1 MADTSVVRLHGLT
14 LIGPSPTGI
23 NRPLFQPI
31 ALSDDDYLALT
42 MLPNQNVYTH
52 RTALPRAYLVHT
64 AWLAPDGAPTLQ
76 LLQDEAFTPGR
87 EAVLST
93 TPLQPPQPEAPP
105 AHWPENRLQSGV
117 RGTPA
122 GHA

>member
-1 MADTSVVRLHGLT
+1 M
-14 LIGPSPTGI
+14 GPSPTGI

-31 ALSDDDYLALT
+31 ALSDDDYLELT

-52 RTALPRAYLVHT
+52 RTALPRVYLVHT

-87 EAVLST
+87 AAVLSMA
-93 TPLQPPQPEAPP
+93 PSHPAVSPPPRRTGLKIAYRAATETIQEV
-105 AHWPENRLQSGV
+105 V
-117 RGTPA
+117 RG
-122 GHA
+122 